1 MSNLITRSLK
11 HRGRFRA
18 VVGQTVTT
26 EAGSEMHIGSFEA
39 RGRGAR
45 NQGTGEVA
53 RIWHGEETRCP
64 LEPLE
69 GASSA
74 HTLTFTP

>member
-1 MSNLITRSLK
+1 
-11 HRGRFRA
+11 
-18 VVGQTVTT
+18 
-26 EAGSEMHIGSFEA
+26 MHIGSFEA